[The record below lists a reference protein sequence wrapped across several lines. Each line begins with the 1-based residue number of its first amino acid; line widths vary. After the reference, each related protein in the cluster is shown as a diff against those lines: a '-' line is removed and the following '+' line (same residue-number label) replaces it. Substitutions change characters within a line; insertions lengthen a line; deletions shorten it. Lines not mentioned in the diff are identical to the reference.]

1 MRKKGEYIRQLEE
14 VISKFM
20 SPLDDIPFP
29 VAIKAISGHEV
40 VAFHGREARDRE
52 LLEKLSR
59 AAELAGNA
67 AYGEGIE
74 ARRPNEVGNYIEPY
88 VKTGLN
94 EVGLTA
100 ETPVTILG
108 KRQSTGYPDIEITD
122 NFDRTTYLECKTYNL
137 ENIDT
142 TQRAFYFSPSKKAC
156 KITKDARH
164 LVLSFQI
171 ETASREGRRVY
182 TPVHWRVYDTFTMHV
197 QVKHEFNAS
206 NRQIYREDS
215 LLAEGEIG
223 E

>member
-40 VAFHGREARDRE
+40 VALNREDRKDGE
-52 LLEKLSR
+52 LLEKLGR
-59 AAELAGNA
+59 AAELAGSA
-67 AYGEGIE
+67 AYNEGIE
-74 ARRPNEVGNYIEPY
+74 AKRPNEVGNYIEPY
-88 VKTGLN
+88 VKTGLRQ
-94 EVGLTA
+94 VGLTA
-100 ETPVTILG
+100 ETPVTVVG
-108 KRQSTGYPDIEITD
+108 KRQSSGYPDIEITD
-122 NFDRTTYLECKTYNL
+122 DYGRVTYLECKTYNL
-137 ENIDT
+137 KNIDT

-156 KITKDARH
+156 KITKNARH

-171 ETASREGRRVY
+171 ETASRKKKRVY
-182 TPVHWRVYDTFTMHV
+182 IPVRWRVYDTVTMFV

-206 NRQIYREDS
+206 NRQIYREES
-215 LLAEGEIG
+215 LLAEGVIG